1 MRYTMFNINRSQ
13 SQPRHCMVVY
23 ASYPL
28 GETRVQ
34 REAEALVKHGYKVD
48 VICIR
53 MPGEPATDEYR
64 GVKIY
69 REEYRLPYSLA
80 KGSALG
86 EKIFRYIRFFLSAT
100 VRLTWLHFHELFS
113 SIQVHNLPDSSFSA
127 LWSPS
132 CSARRLSWT
141 CTT

>member
-1 MRYTMFNINRSQ
+1 MFNINRSQ

-69 REEYRLPYSLA
+69 REENRVP
-80 KGSALG
+80 
-86 EKIFRYIRFFLSAT
+86 
-100 VRLTWLHFHELFS
+100 
-113 SIQVHNLPDSSFSA
+113 
-127 LWSPS
+127 
-132 CSARRLSWT
+132 
-141 CTT
+141 